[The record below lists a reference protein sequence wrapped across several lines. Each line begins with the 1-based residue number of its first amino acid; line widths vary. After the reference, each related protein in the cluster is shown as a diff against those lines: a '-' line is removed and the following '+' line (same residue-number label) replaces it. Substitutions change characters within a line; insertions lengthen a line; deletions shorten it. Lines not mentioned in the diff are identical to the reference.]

1 MIRRV
6 SRMAACRS
14 GAAAAEFAIVA
25 PLLICAIFVTFQFG
39 TLFFANAV
47 LQNAIGEGARL
58 ATLWPRR
65 TQTEIASELQASQ
78 FGLNAQNLSDPQ
90 FVTGKSGGQDFID
103 ITMTYTVDLDFV
115 LFKIEDVTLQET
127 RRAYRP

>member
-1 MIRRV
+1 MIRPA
-6 SRMAACRS
+6 SRLAACTS

-25 PLLICAIFVTFQFG
+25 PLLIFAIFVTFQFG
-39 TLFFANAV
+39 TLFFANAG

-65 TQTEIASELQASQ
+65 TQTEIAGELQASQ
-78 FGLNAQNLSDPQ
+78 FGLNPQNLSNPQ
-90 FVTGKSGGQDFID
+90 FVTGQAGGQDFVD
-103 ITMTYTVDLDFV
+103 ITMTYTVDLNFI
-115 LFKIEDVTLQET
+115 LFTVDDVTLQET